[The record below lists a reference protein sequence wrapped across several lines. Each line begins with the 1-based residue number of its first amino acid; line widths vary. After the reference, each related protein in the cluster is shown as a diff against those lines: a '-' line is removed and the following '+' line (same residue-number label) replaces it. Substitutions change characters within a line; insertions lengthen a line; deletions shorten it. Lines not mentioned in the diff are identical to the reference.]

1 MRRLLTFIYA
11 TLFCVIT
18 VFAQNEADTSIV
30 VKPLQ
35 FSVENDMLTLPI
47 SVKEEI
53 RVYSSSKQLEK
64 AVEAIW
70 QVNIITQEQIQ
81 YSGAT
86 CIAEALRLVPN
97 VLVRQ
102 KSNGHYDVR
111 MKGFAISSLGGMLQE
126 QHQNTILLL
135 WDNMP
140 LNQYF
145 NGEIFWEAIPV
156 SVSNIEKI
164 EVLSAPLGAY
174 YGQNPI
180 SGIIHLLSKQSK
192 EVGLKARADLQ
203 GGNYQTFIHN
213 FSAYYG
219 LSDKLNLQVTGN
231 YWSSRRFQDTYFLN
245 PLQRWVQSDSLL
257 FYQANAGET
266 NLYTNLSNQNYN
278 LNAQIHYQPNAKNS
292 FRVMVGTQRTFSQ
305 EFYKE
310 VGVIAQTIRQ
320 MQQYFLNFN
329 GKINQFYL
337 NLNYQAG
344 TQNLAT
350 GYNGYDFKPHLS
362 NTSLEY
368 LFERGKFSIVPQLR
382 YTFASYSQKKSHMDN
397 SNYSNSLENRV
408 SLNSI
413 GVGIRAELSPTE
425 KWRMLLAVSNDFW
438 DTPSQSLLNIALATH
453 YKISDNQA
461 IRIGF
466 ATANKAPTVYYYF
479 FAPKQII
486 SDLQI
491 PATLTTRI
499 YRPNISLQLMRSN
512 AIEASWWSKFSNNIE
527 LNTQVFYNHL
537 NRLVEENISLEGA
550 DQIVNHTNSEGG
562 VNQFGLNFDLKTSI
576 KKFQINIFTTLQ
588 KTDVGKLSNVYVSN
602 TPQWFGG
609 FSVNYSSLLNKYNL
623 NLSAYTFQ
631 DHNFLANVNTNQAIS
646 GQFILNAKFMY
657 RFWKQQS
664 VYLNIRSWKI
674 DNKSEFL
681 IGENIFP
688 LYLLGL
694 NLLY

>member
-11 TLFCVIT
+11 TLFCVIA

-47 SVKEEI
+47 SLKEEI
-53 RVYSSSKQLEK
+53 RVYSSSKHLEK
-64 AVEAIW
+64 AVEALW
-70 QVNIITQEQIQ
+70 QVNVITQEQIQ
-81 YSGAT
+81 HSGAT

-111 MKGFAISSLGGMLQE
+111 MKGLAISSLGGLLQE

-156 SVSNIEKI
+156 SVANIEKI

-180 SGIIHLLSKQSK
+180 SGIIHLLSKQTK
-192 EVGLKARADLQ
+192 EVGLKAKADLQ

-219 LSDKLNLQVTGN
+219 LSDKLNFQVIGS

-245 PLQRWVQSDSLL
+245 PLQRWVESDSLL

-266 NLYTNLSNQNYN
+266 NLYTNLANQNYN

-292 FRVMVGTQRTFSQ
+292 FKAVVGTQRTFSQ

-310 VGVIAQTIRQ
+310 VGVITQTIRQ

-350 GYNGYDFKPHLS
+350 GYNGYDFKPHLF

-368 LFERGKFSIVPQLR
+368 NFKKGKFFIVPQLR
-382 YTFASYSQKKSHMDN
+382 YTFASYSQKKLNIDN
-397 SNYSNSLENRV
+397 SNYTNSLEDMVAFN
-408 SLNSI
+408 
-413 GVGIRAELSPTE
+413 GVGLGLRTEFSPTE
-425 KWRMLLAVSNDFW
+425 KWRMVLAFSNDFW
-438 DTPSQSLLNIALATH
+438 DTPSQSLFNVALATH
-453 YKISDNQA
+453 HRLSDTQV
-461 IRIGF
+461 IRFGY
-466 ATANKAPTVYYYF
+466 ATANKAPTVYHYF
-479 FAPKQII
+479 FSPKQTI

-499 YRPNISLQLMRSN
+499 YRPNASLQLMQSN
-512 AIEASWWSKFSNNIE
+512 AVETNWWSKFSNNIE
-527 LNTQVFYNHL
+527 LNTQLFYNQL
-537 NRLVEENISLEGA
+537 NRLVEENTFLEGA
-550 DQIVNHTNSEGG
+550 DQVVNHVNTKGR

-588 KTDVGKLSNVYVSN
+588 KTDIGKLSDVYVSN
-602 TPQWFGG
+602 APQWFGG
-609 FSVNYSSLLNKYNL
+609 LSVNYSSLLNKYNL

-631 DHNFLANVNTNQAIS
+631 EHNFLANPNLSQNIS
-646 GQFILNAKFMY
+646 SQFILNAKFMY

-664 VYLNIRSWKI
+664 MYLNIRSWKI

-688 LYLLGL
+688 LYLFGL

>member
-1 MRRLLTFIYA
+1 MRRLLTFIYV

-18 VFAQNEADTSIV
+18 VFAQNEADTSTI

-64 AVEAIW
+64 AVEALW

-81 YSGAT
+81 NSGAT

-111 MKGFAISSLGGMLQE
+111 MKGFAVSSSGGLLQE
-126 QHQNTILLL
+126 QNQNTILLL

-156 SVSNIEKI
+156 SVANIEKI
-164 EVLSAPLGAY
+164 EVLSAPLGTY

-192 EVGLKARADLQ
+192 EVGLRARADLQ

-219 LSDKLNLQVTGN
+219 LSDKLNFQVTGS
-231 YWSSRRFQDTYFLN
+231 YWASRRFQDTYFLN
-245 PLQRWVQSDSLL
+245 PLQRWVESDSLL

-278 LNAQIHYQPNAKNS
+278 LNAQIHYQPNAKKL

-350 GYNGYDFKPHLS
+350 GYNGYDFRPHQF

-382 YTFASYSQKKSHMDN
+382 YTFASYSQKKLNIDN
-397 SNYSNSLENRV
+397 SAYSNSLEDRV

-413 GVGIRAELSPTE
+413 GVGVRAELSPTD
-425 KWRMLLAVSNDFW
+425 KWRMVLALSNDFW
-438 DTPSQSLLNIALATH
+438 DTPSQSLLNVALATH

-479 FAPKQII
+479 FAPKQTI

-491 PATLTTRI
+491 PSTLTTRI
-499 YRPNISLQLMRSN
+499 YRPNTSLQLMRSN
-512 AIEASWWSKFSNNIE
+512 AVEASWWNKFSNNVE

-537 NRLVEENISLEGA
+537 NRLVEENTFLEGA

-588 KTDVGKLSNVYVSN
+588 KTDIGKLGNVYVSN
-602 TPQWFGG
+602 APQWFGG
-609 FSVNYSSLLNKYNL
+609 FSLNYSSLLNKYNL

-631 DHNFLANVNTNQAIS
+631 DHNFLANTNTNQAIS
-646 GQFILNAKFMY
+646 SQFILNAKVMY